1 MSAGAAGV
9 SLPEL
14 VFGLGLI
21 GLLCTMA
28 LPSIESLAHQG
39 RAAAGVRHLGA
50 ELEAVRWMALAG
62 GRSHGLLFERSEGG
76 WGWQRVVDGNGNGIR
91 RAEIRSGV
99 DRRLGGVRRLSREVP
114 GARLG
119 FPGPG
124 PYPRVPPS
132 RGSLGNPDD
141 PVRFGGSDL
150 VSFSP
155 RGSGTSGSLYVT
167 SERGALYALVLHG
180 RTARQRVRRYAEG
193 SGRWMP

>member
-14 VFGLGLI
+14 VLGLGLI
-21 GLLCTMA
+21 GLLLTLA
-28 LPSIESLAHQG
+28 LPSVESLAQQG
-39 RAAAGVRHLGA
+39 RGAAGVRHLAA

-62 GRSHGLLFERSEGG
+62 GRGHGLLFEPLADG
-76 WGWQRVVDGNGNGIR
+76 WSWQRVVDGNGNGIR

-99 DRRLGGVRRLSREVP
+99 DRRLGSVRRLSREVP

-124 PYPRVPPS
+124 PYPRVPPA
-132 RGSLGNPDD
+132 RGTLGNPDD
-141 PVRFGGSDL
+141 PVRFGAADL

-155 RGSGTSGSLYVT
+155 RGSGSSGSLYVT
-167 SERGALYALVLHG
+167 SERGTLHALVLYG
-180 RTARQRVRRYAEG
+180 RTARQRIRRYDEG
-193 SGRWMP
+193 SRRWMP